1 MADEYKKS
9 MDNRLNLIAQY
20 KILPANWAGGLLVAT
35 SAAGF
40 STLAIFVK
48 LAYDAG
54 LNLQSILVFRFLGT
68 ALLLWTWLLFRNNW
82 RLSLS
87 NALKAI
93 SLGAI
98 GYAIQA
104 SLFFSALLYTDA
116 GVATLLLYTYPAF
129 VTLLAWLVE
138 KEVPNR
144 IRKIS
149 LGIALVGCAF
159 TADLSQATVAPLGI
173 LFGIASGVWY
183 SLYLTFGARLVKS
196 VEPVVTSAYVSMGA
210 TFSFGMATL
219 FTGQFTVPSK
229 IEDVYTIV
237 GISVLATAL
246 PVVTLFSGMQKIGTT
261 KTAIVST
268 FEPVMTVALG
278 VLFLGE
284 KLAGGQ
290 IWGGVL
296 VVGSVILSN
305 LGRDEQGN

>member
-1 MADEYKKS
+1 MTDEYKKS
-9 MDNRLNLIAQY
+9 MHNRFNLAARY
-20 KILPANWAGGLLVAT
+20 ELLTTNWAGGILVAT

-40 STLAIFVK
+40 STLAVFVK

-68 ALLLWTWLLFRNNW
+68 ALLLWTWLLLRNNW
-82 RLSLS
+82 KLPLDK
-87 NALKAI
+87 ALKAI
-93 SLGAI
+93 LLGAV

-104 SLFFSALLYTDA
+104 TLFFSALLYTDA
-116 GVATLLLYTYPAF
+116 GIATLLFYTYPAF

-138 KEVPNR
+138 KEVPDR
-144 IRKIS
+144 ARKTA

-159 TADLSQATVAPLGI
+159 TADLSQATVAPLGV

-196 VEPVVTSAYVSMGA
+196 VEPVVTSAYVSLGA
-210 TFSFGMATL
+210 TFSFGVATL
-219 FTGQFTVPSK
+219 FTGQFTIPSR

-246 PVVTLFSGMQKIGTT
+246 PIVTLFSGMQKIGTT
-261 KTAIVST
+261 RTAIVST
-268 FEPVMTVALG
+268 VEPVMTVALG
-278 VLFLGE
+278 ILFLGE

-290 IWGGVL
+290 IWGGLL
-296 VVGSVILSN
+296 VVSSVILSN
-305 LGRDEQGN
+305 LGRAEEGT